1 MAFMDGIKDAQ
12 RINVVFGMR
21 GALAG
26 KSGWSVALDTISAA
40 LLILMMMPFTY
51 LDMLGL

>member
-12 RINVVFGMR
+12 RINVVFGIR

-26 KSGWSVALDTISAA
+26 ESGWSVALDIISAA
-40 LLILMMMPFTY
+40 LLMLMMTSFIY
-51 LDMLGL
+51 LDTLGL